1 MPYLTQTADI
11 QALINQIASVKTL
24 WLDTEV
30 ADWQTPNP
38 RLSLIQVLTD
48 PNDLTGDAAYILDV
62 LDKPDL
68 VAYFVNQIMANPE
81 IEKVFHNA
89 SFDVRYLGG
98 KEQAKN
104 ITCTFKM
111 VNKLTRK
118 HRSDRLNV
126 SNKQLKTLAVELC
139 NFSEVDKGEQQS
151 DWGQRPLTEKQLKYA
166 KMDTVYL
173 AQVHRCLLQRI
184 QPDAVSK
191 IFDIDIDIEAIDSKQ
206 PTQKSEPTSFSV
218 TKVRVAF
225 ECPRLFYLGHRLGGK
240 MMFFPPG
247 NPPKIGT
254 QFHQLADHFAF
265 IAKQEPRFQALFE
278 PEADQLNVEA
288 IAQQLQ
294 QLFYELSFFPHL
306 QATVKTDPG
315 KATALYQ
322 LWEGLKGLIR
332 RWAELLVRNRRY
344 CSASDVI
351 SKTLIALKPTVKHHF
366 QLPNGTQQLVQGRF
380 DSVVYDFENHRL
392 CVVEYKTYQSPD
404 KSAQLAQAA
413 LYSYMLREKLGV
425 PIDSAVYSVLPN
437 WDEISFTWDELENT
451 VHQLIPQ
458 KLQQMRQWVDW
469 EPPQPNPPSPTPH
482 PDLLCDICPQ
492 RKKCQTYFDVV
503 GEVSD
508 VVGELKN
515 LTPLPPHQGSGSLQG
530 KGEQDS
536 PLLTPLFKGGRG
548 DREGQEQ
555 DSPPLRGEGQGE
567 GFSTKQ
573 PTVDADAIAKQLVAT
588 LQSFK
593 IDVDCLGAAV
603 GPAFIRVK
611 LKPNLGVKVG
621 SLLKLSADLQVQ
633 LGIANPPLIAP
644 QAGYVS
650 VDLPR
655 PDRQVARFENYVG
668 ATHASPLP
676 LTAPVKIAI
685 GVDLDGKLVEAD
697 LSDPNTCHFLV
708 GGTTGS
714 GKSEF
719 LRSLLLSLLYRHS
732 PQQLKIALV
741 DPKRVTFPEFE
752 QMPWL
757 LSPVVKDSED
767 AIALMEQLVS
777 DMEQRYQLFEAAKCS
792 HLDAYNQQQIQ
803 RQKPP
808 IPRIVCIFDE
818 YADFMAEKEVRNA
831 LELSIKRLGAKA
843 RAAGIHLIIATQR
856 PEAKVV
862 TPIIRSNLPGRV
874 ALRTAREAD
883 SKIVLGGTQIE
894 AAYLLGKGDLL
905 YQVGAQLQRLQSLFT
920 PKIQLPE

>member
-1 MPYLTQTADI
+1 MPYLTKNEEI
-11 QALINQIASVKTL
+11 RLRINKVASAKVL

-38 RLSLIQVLTD
+38 RLSLIQVLAEPTD
-48 PNDLTGDAAYILDV
+48 LRGDLAYILDV

-68 VAYFVNQIMANPE
+68 VRYFVNQIMVNPN

-89 SFDVRYLGG
+89 SFDVKYLGG

-104 ITCTFKM
+104 VTCTFKM
-111 VNKLTRK
+111 VKKLTKQSRPNP
-118 HRSDRLNV
+118 LQV
-126 SNKQLKTLAVELC
+126 SNKKLKTLAEELC
-139 NFSEVDKGEQQS
+139 NFSDVDKSEQAS
-151 DWGQRPLTEKQLKYA
+151 DWGRRPLSEKQLQYA

-173 AQVHRCLLQRI
+173 AQVHLRLLELANPI
-184 QPDAVSK
+184 KTKPVAK
-191 IFDIDIDIEAIDSKQ
+191 ISDSKDH
-206 PTQKSEPTSFSV
+206 SLSV

-225 ECPRLFYLGHRLGGK
+225 ECPRLFYLGHRFGGK
-240 MMFFPPG
+240 MMFQPPG
-247 NPPKIGT
+247 SPPKIGT

-265 IAKQEPRFQALFE
+265 IARQEPRFQALFE
-278 PEADQLNVEA
+278 PAADELNVEA

-294 QLFYELSFFPHL
+294 QLFYELAFYPHL
-306 QATVKTDPG
+306 KVASQTDPG
-315 KATALYQ
+315 KAPALFQ
-322 LWEGLKGLIR
+322 VWEGLKGLIR
-332 RWAELLVRNRRY
+332 CWAKLLVQNRRY

-351 SKTLIALKPTVKHHF
+351 SKTLIALKPSVKHHF
-366 QLPNGTQQLVQGRF
+366 QLPDGTQQLVQGRF

-404 KSAQLAQAA
+404 KSAQLAQVA
-413 LYSYMLREKLGV
+413 LYSYMLHEKLGV
-425 PIDSAVYSVLPN
+425 SIDSAVYSVLPN
-437 WDEISFTWDELENT
+437 WDELTFTWDELEKT

-458 KLQQMRQWVDW
+458 KLQQMHQWIGW
-469 EPPQPNPPSPTPH
+469 EPPQPNPPPPTPH
-482 PDLLCDICPQ
+482 PNLFCDICPQ
-492 RKKCQTYFDVV
+492 WKKCQTFF
-503 GEVSD
+503 D

-515 LTPLPPHQGSGSLQG
+515 LTPQPHREQG

-536 PLLTPLFKGGRG
+536 LLLLG
-548 DREGQEQ
+548 DGLGESS
-555 DSPPLRGEGQGE
+555 SPPLRGEGLGE
-567 GFSTKQ
+567 GFSTNSATASASTQ
-573 PTVDADAIAKQLVAT
+573 LPPSVDADAIGSVGAPRAIAQQLVET
-588 LQSFK
+588 LKSFK
-593 IDVDCLGAAV
+593 VNVDYLGAAV

-611 LKPNLGVKVG
+611 LKPHLGVSVT
-621 SLLKLSADLQVQ
+621 SLLKKSADLQVQ

-655 PDRQVARFENYVG
+655 PDRQVARFEDYIQAAVG
-668 ATHASPLP
+668 ARHVVPLP
-676 LTAPVKIAI
+676 PTAPVRIAI
-685 GVDLDGKLVEAD
+685 GVDLDGKLVEAN

-732 PQQLKIALV
+732 PEQLKIALV

-752 QMPWL
+752 KMPWL
-757 LSPVVKDSED
+757 LSPVVKDSD
-767 AIALMEQLVS
+767 NAIELMEELVEE
-777 DMEQRYQLFEAAKCS
+777 MERRYRLFEAAGCNQ
-792 HLDAYNQQQIQ
+792 LDTYNQQLA
-803 RQKPP
+803 RAQKPLV
-808 IPRIVCIFDE
+808 PRIVCIFDE
-818 YADFMAEKEVRNA
+818 YADFMAEKEICKV
-831 LELSIKRLGAKA
+831 LELSIKRLGAMA

-874 ALRTAREAD
+874 ALRTSSEAD
-883 SKIVLGGTQIE
+883 SAIVLGGKQTE

-905 YQVGAQLQRLQSLFT
+905 YQVGAQLQRLQSLFAAT
-920 PKIQLPE
+920 IQLGG